1 MPELDGYSF
10 SRAMRN
16 IEADK
21 KLAPTPVIAWT
32 ANART
37 EEFQFCQNAGMDDL
51 LVKPAD
57 LAQLK
62 KILLKWLP
70 NKYIASEQNLSVT
83 PAIDAAHVNSPI
95 NYLELNK
102 VVPDPTEHLDILQ
115 EYQTHMRADLTK
127 LRHELDKSNYS
138 SLEQTAHRMKGSSKM
153 VGATDIALACFN
165 VEQAAKKEN
174 LSNVTTEIE
183 QLVKA
188 IVQLEI
194 YLANVN
200 LI

>member
-1 MPELDGYSF
+1 
-10 SRAMRN
+10 
-16 IEADK
+16 
-21 KLAPTPVIAWT
+21 
-32 ANART
+32 
-37 EEFQFCQNAGMDDL
+37 
-51 LVKPAD
+51 
-57 LAQLK
+57 
-62 KILLKWLP
+62 
-70 NKYIASEQNLSVT
+70 
-83 PAIDAAHVNSPI
+83 
-95 NYLELNK
+95 
-102 VVPDPTEHLDILQ
+102 
-115 EYQTHMRADLTK
+115 MRADLTK

-188 IVQLEI
+188 IEQLEI

-200 LI
+200 RI